1 MLVAKNIKDL
11 MQARHMD
18 AAKLARAAEINPT
31 GIYDI
36 LSGKSQSPKIVT
48 LAKIAKGLNVPLA
61 ALFET
66 ATDLELKSD
75 IIALFERLPAPQR
88 ELLLKTAQAWS
99 EALEEPQSSAK

>member
-11 MQARHMD
+11 MEARHID
-18 AAKLARAAEINPT
+18 AAKLARAANINPT

-48 LAKIAKGLNVPLA
+48 LDKIAKALRVPIS

-75 IIALFERLPAPQR
+75 ILALIERLPAPQR
-88 ELLLKTAQAWS
+88 ELLLKTAQAWTE
-99 EALEEPQSSAK
+99 EAE

>member
-11 MQARHMD
+11 MDARQMD
-18 AAKLARAAEINPT
+18 AAKLARAAKINPT

-36 LSGKSQSPKIVT
+36 LSGKSQSPKVVT
-48 LAKIAKGLNVPLA
+48 LAKIAKGLRVPLA

-75 IIALFERLPAPQR
+75 ILALLERMPAPQR
-88 ELLLKTAQAWS
+88 ELLLRTAQAWI
-99 EALEEPQSSAK
+99 EETE

>member
-11 MQARHMD
+11 MEARQID
-18 AAKLARAAEINPT
+18 AAKLARAANINPT

-48 LAKIAKGLNVPLA
+48 LAKIAKGLRVPIA

-66 ATDLELKSD
+66 SSDLELKSD
-75 IIALFERLPAPQR
+75 IIALLERMPAPQR

-99 EALEEPQSSAK
+99 EERE